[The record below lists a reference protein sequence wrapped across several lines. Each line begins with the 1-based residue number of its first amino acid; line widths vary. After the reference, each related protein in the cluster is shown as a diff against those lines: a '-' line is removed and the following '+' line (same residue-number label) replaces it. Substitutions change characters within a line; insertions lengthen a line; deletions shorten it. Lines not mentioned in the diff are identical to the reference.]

1 MRQFSPRKQNKAR
14 QKSARTP
21 QTLMLAALF
30 LLLRV
35 NLDIDVLRALK
46 ETAGR
51 DVAGKLE
58 VAEELIAVKVAVV
71 DGDDECLLAIG
82 QGGVDGTHAAA
93 AAVLIQ

>member
-1 MRQFSPRKQNKAR
+1 
-14 QKSARTP
+14 
-21 QTLMLAALF
+21 MLAALF

-51 DVAGKLE
+51 DVAGELE